1 MGTTGQ
7 PGHRHEQKPR
17 RRMPTDCHTRKQ
29 PTTPTLTTSDTRE
42 ICRTC
47 ADRAP
52 KSTSDTP
59 GRSDYRSPSRDQ
71 SSSRRHLRCQT
82 EISAPE
88 KAASANYAAKMPQT
102 TRRRCRNPHGEDAA
116 IPQSPSRCRLRD
128 DAPKEEKDA
137 KTPPSPDPA
146 DLRFLSGAKAVGRSR
161 STSTMTLPRKIA
173 TPAGAAV
180 AGSGEDRSKDF
191 SRRCADHLPPPPA
204 TH

>member
-1 MGTTGQ
+1 
-7 PGHRHEQKPR
+7 
-17 RRMPTDCHTRKQ
+17 MPIEGHTREQ
-29 PTTPTLTTSDTRE
+29 LTAPTLTTIITRE

-102 TRRRCRNPHGEDAA
+102 TRQRCRNPHGEDAA
-116 IPQSPSRCRLRD
+116 IHWSPGCGRLRD
-128 DAPKEEKDA
+128 DAPKEEEDVKA
-137 KTPPSPDPA
+137 SSSPDLE
-146 DLRFLSGAKAVGRSR
+146 DLRFPSGAKAAERGEEHH
-161 STSTMTLPRKIA
+161 TIATLPRKRA
-173 TPAGAAV
+173 
-180 AGSGEDRSKDF
+180 SEQRF
-191 SRRCADHLPPPPA
+191 
-204 TH
+204 